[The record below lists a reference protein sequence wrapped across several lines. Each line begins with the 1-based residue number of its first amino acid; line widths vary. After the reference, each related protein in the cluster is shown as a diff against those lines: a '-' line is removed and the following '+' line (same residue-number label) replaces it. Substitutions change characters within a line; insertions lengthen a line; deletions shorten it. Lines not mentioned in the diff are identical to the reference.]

1 MKKWLFLLSFGVV
14 ANLHADDAYVWE
26 NALTLESIHNFSGGI
41 EKGSAELANLDL
53 TLAINSEA
61 AGWWG
66 NGEAFIYVLGNY
78 GRDPAEFTGGVQ
90 GISNIAADD
99 AIKIYEFWYQHSFV
113 DDSIKLLTGLH
124 DYNSTFYSLDSAG
137 LFNHPSFGIG
147 PDTSQATPSI
157 FPTTAWTLHLTLDL
171 NSFYVLTAVYDG
183 VPGDPDNPRGTH
195 IQFDSDDGLFKAIE
209 VGLVEESQYKFALG
223 YWNLSAETESPIDAS
238 AIDSNQGLYLI
249 GEQYLSE
256 NLAIFFQIGQADEDT
271 NQISDY
277 YGGGIVYSN
286 LWTDGDAIGLAFA
299 KVKNA
304 DAFMNLNAG
313 ILRSETAIEFSY
325 NRPWAD
331 IISSQFSI
339 YHIQNPDMD
348 PSLDDALAVG
358 LRLVI
363 AF

>member
-1 MKKWLFLLSFGVV
+1 
-14 ANLHADDAYVWE
+14 
-26 NALTLESIHNFSGGI
+26 
-41 EKGSAELANLDL
+41 
-53 TLAINSEA
+53 
-61 AGWWG
+61 
-66 NGEAFIYVLGNY
+66 
-78 GRDPAEFTGGVQ
+78 
-90 GISNIAADD
+90 
-99 AIKIYEFWYQHSFV
+99 
-113 DDSIKLLTGLH
+113 
-124 DYNSTFYSLDSAG
+124 
-137 LFNHPSFGIG
+137 
-147 PDTSQATPSI
+147 
-157 FPTTAWTLHLTLDL
+157 
-171 NSFYVLTAVYDG
+171 

-195 IQFDSDDGLFKAIE
+195 IQFDSGDGLFKAIE

-223 YWNLSAETESPIDAS
+223 YWNLSAETENPIDAS

-348 PSLDDALAVG
+348 PSLDDALAAG

-363 AF
+363 VF